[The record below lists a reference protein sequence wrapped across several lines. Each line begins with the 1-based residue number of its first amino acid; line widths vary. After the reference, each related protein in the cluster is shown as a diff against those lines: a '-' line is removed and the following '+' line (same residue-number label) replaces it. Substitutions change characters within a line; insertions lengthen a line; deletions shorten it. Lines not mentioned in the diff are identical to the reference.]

1 LLIYFQ
7 FCRHSWLASA
17 RIQELYESREL
28 DLKMNEIAVLF
39 HHLSDNYKQVS
50 LKKSFVNHC
59 NRTEYIFLYS
69 TGNQSGLTTIIQ
81 GIHNITNEQLRG
93 TYYFTTFYLDTIIN
107 CNFFSPFQ
115 QDKKNW
121 RKPGKHPSPEIANVE
136 KMVGWTAKILRS
148 WHKYENSA
156 KVNDLKTWK
165 C

>member
-1 LLIYFQ
+1 MLIYFQ

-115 QDKKNW
+115 QDKKIGGNTPRRRLQTSKRWLDELQKYSGVDISIKTVLKWKIW
-121 RKPGKHPSPEIANVE
+121 RRESV
-136 KMVGWTAKILRS
+136 KI
-148 WHKYENSA
+148 
-156 KVNDLKTWK
+156 
-165 C
+165 